1 MRWIDRWDQYW
12 FPTTTTRYLALSRI
26 IAVGAQLFWF
36 FPSLDY
42 QINLAEKNSEFID
55 PQLLISAISA
65 LVPRE
70 MLFTASGLTVLYWVT
85 FAAGIAALVGLFTR
99 PAMFVFALGTWIFI
113 AHGYSYGDRHH
124 PEAVF
129 VIFLMLLAFSPS
141 GESFSLDALIRRRRR
156 GAGKEAKEARVDTAM
171 WPLKLAHVLL
181 AITYFSTGLTK
192 VVFGGARWLNGYT
205 LQAYTFADAINREIP
220 LGIWLGQQH
229 TLALGLSYFTI
240 LFELFFFLSLF
251 LPRVAPFIFLAGI
264 AFQIGLYTTA
274 GHPFFQH
281 IILLILLLLFITPQ
295 WWQALVSKYFRP
307 ALSRWRREEQT
318 QQAL

>member
-1 MRWIDRWDQYW
+1 M
-12 FPTTTTRYLALSRI
+12 
-26 IAVGAQLFWF
+26 
-36 FPSLDY
+36 DY

-70 MLFTASGLTVLYWVT
+70 MFFSSSTFTVLYWVT
-85 FAAGIAALVGLFTR
+85 FVAGIAALVGFFTR
-99 PAMFVFALGTWIFI
+99 PSLFVFALGTWIFI
-113 AHGYSYGDRHH
+113 AHGYSYGDTHH

-129 VIFLMLLAFSPS
+129 AIFLMLLAFSPS
-141 GESFSLDALIRRRRR
+141 GESFSLDALIRRRRG
-156 GAGKEAKEARVDTAM
+156 GAARETKVDTAM

-181 AITYFSTGLTK
+181 AMAYLSTGLTK
-192 VVFGGARWLNGYT
+192 MVFGGPRWLNGYT
-205 LQAYTFADAINREIP
+205 LQAYTFVDAINREIP

-251 LPRVAPFIFLAGI
+251 FPRVAPFIFLAGI

-281 IILLILLLLFITPQ
+281 IILLILFLLFITPQ
-295 WWQALVSKYFRP
+295 WWQALVSKYVQP
-307 ALSRWRREEQT
+307 ALSRWRRQEQVR
-318 QQAL
+318 QAL